1 MHAPP
6 HHLPGRS
13 NFQSVKLSNFQ
24 PVELSNRRTI
34 EPSNSMRLKTF
45 QRFQL
50 FQTIDIHRRLKLW
63 NFHAVQKM
71 KISNSEGFKLS
82 NLQPLKLYIFG
93 TVCLLVAFCSL
104 LSRGALC
111 FCNERTKP

>member
-34 EPSNSMRLKTF
+34 EPSNSMRLK
-45 QRFQL
+45 RFNVSN
-50 FQTIDIHRRLKLW
+50 FFKPSTSID
-63 NFHAVQKM
+63 V
-71 KISNSEGFKLS
+71 SNSGTFMPFK
-82 NLQPLKLYIFG
+82 K
-93 TVCLLVAFCSL
+93 
-104 LSRGALC
+104 
-111 FCNERTKP
+111 